1 MKKIFT
7 FVLVLFLVLF
17 TSIIKNSTK
26 KIDDEIF
33 TLQENIFK
41 LNSKLDDIKLEFD
54 YLSSAEQ
61 LLEYQSQYFE
71 KELNEKTFDEIKIMN
86 FSKKNILIKSISIK
100 DNNE

>member
-33 TLQENIFK
+33 TLKENIFK
-41 LNSKLDDIKLEFD
+41 LNSNLDDIKLEFD

-71 KELNEKTFDEIKIMN
+71 NELNKKTFDEIKIIN

>member
-33 TLQENIFK
+33 TLKENIFK
-41 LNSKLDDIKLEFD
+41 LNSRLDDIKLEFD